1 MKKTDIA
8 ALILIASLSVLF
20 AYFIASAVLGS
31 ATPENVTV
39 KTVEKISSE
48 VTQPDSTVF
57 NADAIN
63 PTVEV
68 IIGEQ

>member
-8 ALILIASLSVLF
+8 ALVLIASLSLLF
-20 AYFIASAVLGS
+20 AYLAASAVLGN
-31 ATPENVTV
+31 AKPENVTI
-39 KTVEKISSE
+39 KTVEEISSS
-48 VTQPDSTVF
+48 VKQPDSTVF

-68 IIGEQ
+68 IIGDQ